1 MNFKSIA
8 TAAVI
13 GLSTLAT
20 PAEASPDCKMFNDN
34 SIMCASVVSRTGSA
48 TEWMVAYSNGTGSVK
63 EVFNIVCDGNRLAAW
78 RSYGT
83 MGRPAARSFSHSFCG
98 ATARA

>member
-13 GLSTLAT
+13 GLTTFAA
-20 PAEASPDCKMFNDN
+20 PAEASFDSSDCKMFNDN
-34 SIMCASVVSRTGSA
+34 SIMCASVVARMGSA
-48 TEWMVAYSNGTGSVK
+48 TEWKVAYSNGTGSVK
-63 EVFNIVCDGNRLAAW
+63 EVFNIVCIGKRLDTW

-83 MGRPAARSFSHSFCG
+83 MGRPAAESFSHSFC
-98 ATARA
+98 RA